1 MKLLTSAWGI
11 AIIGMLLNI
20 GTTLLMIVPAIAALQ
35 DTYVEIPEKTPMT
48 ARMWGF
54 KTDAVDELI
63 KELKNERDKL
73 ESEQKG
79 VLAVQSQNAADRE
92 ELTKVRAEI
101 QGMRDEIDAMVVE
114 IQEQELKNLKT
125 LATTY
130 STMNPPDV
138 VAIFRELDENM
149 SVKVLSFMK
158 PDRVGPILGAMAKA
172 QDGSTGE
179 SMAKRAARITDK
191 LRLLKPLKKETPA

>member
-1 MKLLTSAWGI
+1 MKLLTSNWGI
-11 AIIGMLLNI
+11 AIIAMLMNL
-20 GTTLLMIVPAIAALQ
+20 GTTLMMLLPAIAAMQ
-35 DTYVEIPEKTPMT
+35 DTVEEIPEKTSMA

-54 KTDAVDELI
+54 KTEAVDELI
-63 KELKNERDKL
+63 KELQTEREKL
-73 ESEQKG
+73 EEEQKG

-92 ELTKVRAEI
+92 ELEKVRVEIQAMRAEI
-101 QGMRDEIDAMVVE
+101 DEKVVV

-125 LATTY
+125 LAQTY
-130 STMNPPDV
+130 SAMNPSAV
-138 VAIFRELDENM
+138 VAIFRELEENM

-158 PDRVGPILGAMAKA
+158 ADRVGPILGEMSKGVDAA
-172 QDGSTGE
+172 TGE

>member
-1 MKLLTSAWGI
+1 MKMLTSAWGI
-11 AIIGMLLNI
+11 AFIAMFINI
-20 GTTLLMIVPAIAALQ
+20 GTTLMMLLPAIAALQ
-35 DTYVEIPEKTPMT
+35 DTYEEIPEKTSMA

-63 KELKNERDKL
+63 KELEEERTKL

-79 VLAVQSQNAADRE
+79 VLSVQSQNAADRE
-92 ELTKVRAEI
+92 ELEKVRNEIKAMRAEI
-101 QGMRDEIDAMVVE
+101 EEKVVE

-125 LATTY
+125 LAQTY
-130 STMNPPDV
+130 SAMNPSAV

-149 SVKVLSFMK
+149 TVKVLSFMK
-158 PDRVGPILGAMAKA
+158 SDRVGPILGEMSKGT
-172 QDGSTGE
+172 DPITGE
-179 SMAKRAARITDK
+179 NMAKRAARITDK

>member
-1 MKLLTSAWGI
+1 MKMLTSAWGI
-11 AIIGMLLNI
+11 AFLAMLINI
-20 GTTLLMIVPAIAALQ
+20 GTTLMMLLPAIGALQ
-35 DTYVEIPEKTPMT
+35 DTYEEIPEKTSMA

-54 KTDAVDELI
+54 KTEAVDELI
-63 KELKNERDKL
+63 KELETERNKL
-73 ESEQKG
+73 EEEQKG

-92 ELTKVRAEI
+92 ELEKVRAEI
-101 QGMRDEIDAMVVE
+101 KAMRTEIDEKVVE

-125 LATTY
+125 LAQTY
-130 STMNPPDV
+130 SAMNPSAV
-138 VAIFRELDENM
+138 VTIFRELEENM

-158 PDRVGPILGAMAKA
+158 PDRVGPILGEMAKSA
-172 QDGSTGE
+172 DTTSGE

>member
-1 MKLLTSAWGI
+1 MKMLTSPWGI
-11 AIIGMLLNI
+11 AFIAMLLNI
-20 GTTLLMIVPAIAALQ
+20 GTTLMMLLPAIAGLQ
-35 DTYVEIPEKTPMT
+35 DTVEEIPEKTSMA

-54 KTDAVDELI
+54 KTEAVDELI
-63 KELKNERDKL
+63 KELETERTKL
-73 ESEQKG
+73 EDEQKG

-92 ELTKVRAEI
+92 ELAKVRAEI
-101 QGMRDEIDAMVVE
+101 QAMRAEIDEKVIV

-125 LATTY
+125 LAQTY
-130 STMNPPDV
+130 SAMNPAAV

-158 PDRVGPILGAMAKA
+158 ADRVGPILGEMSKGVDPA
-172 QDGSTGE
+172 SGE

-191 LRLLKPLKKETPA
+191 LRLLKPLKKEIPA

>member
-1 MKLLTSAWGI
+1 MKMLTSNWGI
-11 AIIGMLLNI
+11 AIIGMLMNI
-20 GTTLLMIVPAIAALQ
+20 GTTLMMLLPAIGAMQ
-35 DTYVEIPEKTPMT
+35 DTVAEIPGKTSMA

-54 KTDAVDELI
+54 KTEAVDELI
-63 KELKNERDKL
+63 KELQTERDKL
-73 ESEQKG
+73 DAEQKG
-79 VLAVQSQNAADRE
+79 VLAVQSQNTADRE
-92 ELTKVRAEI
+92 ELEKVRAEI
-101 QGMRDEIDAMVVE
+101 KAMRAEIDEKVIE

-125 LATTY
+125 LAQTY
-130 STMNPPDV
+130 SAMNPSAV

-158 PDRVGPILGAMAKA
+158 ADRVGPILGEMSKGVDAA
-172 QDGSTGE
+172 SGE